1 MKQLKRYGYGLLVLL
16 IGLVVT
22 ANALAAHGEKR
33 ETRQAIL
40 LTAFG
45 TSVPEAQKAF
55 DKIEAQAR
63 NTFPNT
69 EIRWAFTSKI
79 IRAKLAKQGKRLDS
93 PEEALARLMSDGF
106 THVAVLSLQ
115 TIPGVEFHQLY
126 QNAHLFGQMSGG
138 IEKILVARPLL
149 SSGKDMETVADV
161 LLKNVPGR
169 KPTDAVVFMGHGTEH
184 HPSDAIYLAM
194 NAIFQQKDPRAY
206 VATVE
211 GMITIQDVV
220 AKLKEQKVKK
230 VYLVPMMLVAGD
242 HAMNDMA
249 GDEPESWK
257 SILTK
262 NGFACEPVM
271 KGTAEYPQIVDLW
284 LDHLKTAMAHF

>member
-1 MKQLKRYGYGLLVLL
+1 MKSLRHAGYCLLVLL
-16 IGLVVT
+16 AGLVLTTNV
-22 ANALAAHGEKR
+22 LAAHGEKR
-33 ETRQAIL
+33 ETKKAIL

-55 DKIEAQAR
+55 DKIEARAR
-63 NTFPNT
+63 NAFPNT

-79 IRAKLAKQGKRLDS
+79 IRAKLAKQGKHLDS
-93 PEEALARLMSDGF
+93 PEEALAKLMSDNF

-126 QNAHLFGQMSGG
+126 QNATIFGQMNGG
-138 IEKILVARPLL
+138 IVKVLVARPLL
-149 SSGKDMETVADV
+149 SSGKDMETVAEV
-161 LLKNVPGR
+161 LLKNIPGR
-169 KPTDAVVFMGHGTEH
+169 KPNDAVIFMGHGTEH

-194 NAIFQQKDPRAY
+194 NSIFRQKDPRAY

-211 GMITIQDVV
+211 GMITIQDLIP
-220 AKLKEQKVKK
+220 KLKEQKVKK
-230 VYLVPMMLVAGD
+230 VYLIPMMLVAGD

-271 KGTAEYPQIVDLW
+271 KGTAEYPQIIDLW
-284 LDHLKTAMAHF
+284 LDHLKTVMAHF

>member
-1 MKQLKRYGYGLLVLL
+1 MNRLKRFGYALLVLL
-16 IGLVVT
+16 ATLVIT
-22 ANALAAHGEKR
+22 TNTRAAHGEKR
-33 ETRQAIL
+33 AVKQAIL
-40 LTAFG
+40 LSAFG

-55 DKIEAQAR
+55 DIIEVQAR

-79 IRAKLAKQGKRLDS
+79 IRAKLAKQGKQLDS
-93 PEEALARLMSDGF
+93 PEEALAKLMADHF

-115 TIPGVEFHQLY
+115 TIPGVEFHQLV
-126 QNAHLFGQMSGG
+126 QNATLFGQMSGG
-138 IEKILVARPLL
+138 IEKIQIARPLL
-149 SSGKDMETVADV
+149 SSGKDMETVADT
-161 LLKNVPGR
+161 LLKNIPER
-169 KPTDAVVFMGHGTEH
+169 KTDDAVIFMGHGTEH

-194 NAIFQQKDPRAY
+194 NSIFQQKDPKAY

-211 GMITIQDVV
+211 GMITIQDIIP
-220 AKLKEQKVKK
+220 KLKEQQVRKI
-230 VYLVPMMLVAGD
+230 YLVPMMLVAGD

-262 NGFACEPVM
+262 NGFVCEPVM
-271 KGTAEYPQIVDLW
+271 KGTAEYPQIVNLW